1 MPYLTT
7 VETIAHILGAFYIVI
22 AIAMLIRPEGYR
34 KMAAEFFA
42 SAALCYTGGILALF
56 LGLVVLAHHDNW
68 TGGLNIV
75 VGIIGWLATI
85 KGAVLI
91 IYPSLFEGMTAS
103 LTKSDTNLRITG
115 IVALLIGLYLTLTA
129 YGKI

>member
-1 MPYLTT
+1 MPQMTV
-7 VETIAHILGAFYIVI
+7 VETIAHILGSFYIII

-34 KMAAEFFA
+34 KMATEFFA

-56 LGLVVLAHHDNW
+56 LGLVILALHNDW

-91 IYPSLFEGMTAS
+91 IYPSLFEGMTTS
-103 LTKSDTNLRITG
+103 LTKSDANLRIAG
-115 IVALLIGLYLTLTA
+115 IVALLIGLYLTQAA
-129 YGKI
+129 YGLI

>member
-56 LGLVVLAHHDNW
+56 LGLVVLALHDNW

-115 IVALLIGLYLTLTA
+115 IVA
-129 YGKI
+129 

>member
-56 LGLVVLAHHDNW
+56 FGLVVLALHDNW